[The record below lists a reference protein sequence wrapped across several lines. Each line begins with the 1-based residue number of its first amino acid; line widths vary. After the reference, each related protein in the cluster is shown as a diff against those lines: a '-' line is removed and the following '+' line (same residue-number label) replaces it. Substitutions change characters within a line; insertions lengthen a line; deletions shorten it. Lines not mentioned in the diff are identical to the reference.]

1 MDKKVRLAHKH
12 FIHTDDPENW
22 GYDYTDG
29 KFKHWVFYGYRNSVR
44 EDYVNKLYHLHED
57 LLAAKTEA
65 HHKQIEVEE
74 AKKHL
79 SGCYTN
85 HKKAPD
91 SSTLEKLR
99 LATNSYHIIR
109 DAWKAQATEVIQLRT
124 KLKNAERKLN
134 RLCEEFPSELLDKNL
149 SSQWKTK
156 KAGLLSD
163 KRFALKWQNIIDI
176 IKDEKAVHH
185 IGNGGYL
192 RLTGYSIRYKAMP
205 TIAETAAHDYMLYYV
220 ESQSKEMMD
229 FSIQTFPT
237 LGKAV
242 NGMLISLTQ
251 ERDIPIDDVIRDFT
265 FKAKFKYF

>member
-1 MDKKVRLAHKH
+1 MDKKIRLANKH
-12 FIHTDDPENW
+12 YIHTDDPENW

-57 LLAAKTEA
+57 LLAARTEA

-79 SGCYTN
+79 SDCYVN

-134 RLCEEFPSELLDKNL
+134 KLCEEFPSELLDKNL

-163 KRFALKWQNIIDI
+163 KKIEQRWNSIISIVND
-176 IKDEKAVHH
+176 ARHNSCFH
-185 IGNGGYL
+185 NGFV
-192 RLTGYSIRYKAMP
+192 RITGESFKVRKLPM
-205 TIAETAAHDYMLYYV
+205 IAETADHNFIFYYV
-220 ESQSKEMMD
+220 DKQTREMMPVN
-229 FSIQTFPT
+229 IKTFKS

-251 ERDIPIDDVIRDFT
+251 EEGFSAEDIGKNFS
-265 FKAKFKYF
+265 FKAEFKYF

>member
-1 MDKKVRLAHKH
+1 MDKKVRLANKH
-12 FIHTDDPENW
+12 YIHTDDPENW

-57 LLAAKTEA
+57 LLAARTEA

-79 SGCYTN
+79 CDCYVN

-91 SSTLEKLR
+91 NSTIEKLR

-134 RLCEEFPSELLDKNL
+134 RLCDEFPSELLDKNL

-156 KAGLLSD
+156 SAGLLSD
-163 KRFALKWQNIIDI
+163 KRFARKWQNIIDI
-176 IKDEKAVHH
+176 IKDARHEHR

-192 RLTGYSIRYKAMP
+192 RLTGHSLKHRIVP
-205 TIAETAAHDYMLYYV
+205 TIAETAARTYMLYYT
-220 ESQSKEMMD
+220 EAQTNEMMD
-229 FSIQTFPT
+229 FNIKTFST

-251 ERDIPIDDVIRDFT
+251 ERNIPIDDVIKDFT
-265 FKAKFKYF
+265 FQAKFKYF